1 MSSNPRPDLA
11 PDPSL
16 SRAEM
21 EALQSVIAEA
31 AIFEDD
37 FAFDPAAVTA
47 SLEHPTSKSV
57 GGQTTLTQDG
67 DRDQEQDH
75 DNEHGHDHEQD
86 REQEHDHDLDDPP
99 LVAGVDQSFLLE
111 REPEQALSAIV
122 VVQAGEVV
130 ERTAA
135 VTPLEIPYIPGLL
148 AFREGGPILEA
159 VETLSCDPDL
169 FLFDGSGRIHF
180 RQAGIATHMGVVVDV
195 PSIGVAKSLLC
206 GNPVDDLEGLET
218 GSRVAIEAGSGS
230 RVDAPAGTLLGYAV
244 QTRQYE
250 SPNRHINP
258 LYVSPGH
265 RIGPETAADI
275 VCGLTAGYKLPEPV
289 RLADQYADEAKREH
303 CLDSD
308 HDHDHGHDRDH
319 DHDLE

>member
-1 MSSNPRPDLA
+1 MAPNPRPDLT
-11 PDPSL
+11 PDSSL

-21 EALQSVIAEA
+21 EALQTDIAGA
-31 AIFEDD
+31 ATFEDD
-37 FAFDPAAVTA
+37 FTFDPAAVTA
-47 SLEHPTSKSV
+47 PLEYPMPKPDE
-57 GGQTTLTQDG
+57 GQTTL
-67 DRDQEQDH
+67 
-75 DNEHGHDHEQD
+75 
-86 REQEHDHDLDDPP
+86 LDDSEREKNHDQLP
-99 LVAGVDQSFLLE
+99 LIAGVDQSFLFE

-122 VVQAGEVV
+122 VMQAGEVV

-159 VETLSCDPDL
+159 VGTLSCEPDL

-180 RQAGIATHMGVVVDV
+180 RQAGIATHMGVVLDA

-206 GNPVDDLEGLET
+206 GNPVGDLEGLET
-218 GSRVAIEAGSGS
+218 GARVAIEAGSGS

-244 QTRQYE
+244 QTRQYD

-265 RIGPETAADI
+265 RVGPETAAEF
-275 VCGLTAGYKLPEPV
+275 VEGLTAGYKLPEPV
-289 RLADQYADEAKREH
+289 RLADQYAETAKRDR
-303 CLDSD
+303 CL
-308 HDHDHGHDRDH
+308 
-319 DHDLE
+319 E